1 MNNNTTTTNETPS
14 KRQSRKLEQDLEQ
27 ERREAIRTQRR
38 RLQAEQSKKEKQ
50 HHQEKVDAN
59 RKKQEQQKQKQKQKQ
74 QQKSESGQKPK
85 SRRGFWQKQGPYQQQ
100 PSQTSSTAGKPKHTV
115 AEGMEKHENK
125 WVTWIASLP
134 RVDAAESAPFPHPKL
149 FAMHLASCSKKDDS
163 ATLYRALMRTW
174 HPDKFSQVI
183 GKHLTEA
190 QCKALY
196 PRVQELSKQIN
207 AAFNK

>member
-74 QQKSESGQKPK
+74 QQSESGQKPK